1 MAESWLPG
9 SSWVSSLRIDTGT
22 DATSD
27 LSGRSSWAI
36 SHLRID
42 PAQAASTTS
51 FTVVP
56 YTRLTSLKSS
66 SEALPKAMERW
77 GVMAPLKL
85 VRGAVKGSVADGPS
99 LRRTTRSS
107 SSAERPVRARVGNT
121 WGQ

>member
-1 MAESWLPG
+1 MAPWTSLADLVSPRMCMSRSTGSSRCTGSPTNMAESWLPG

-56 YTRLTSLKSS
+56 
-66 SEALPKAMERW
+66 
-77 GVMAPLKL
+77 
-85 VRGAVKGSVADGPS
+85 
-99 LRRTTRSS
+99 
-107 SSAERPVRARVGNT
+107 
-121 WGQ
+121 